1 MLLLR
6 DLLDR
11 LGCLVVYSRFMVLVL
26 LVSGFFL
33 YIVRF
38 GSQIVFLY
46 CSTSIVS
53 WLQFWW
59 YLWFGFVFLVTLYI

>member
-6 DLLDR
+6 NLLDL
-11 LGCLVVYSRFMVLVL
+11 LGCLVVCSRFMVLVL
-26 LVSGFFL
+26 MVSGFFL
-33 YIVRF
+33 FVVWS
-38 GSQIVFLY
+38 GSQIVSLY

-53 WLQFWW
+53 LQQLWW